1 MENQMEN
8 NVKRLERLAKYLTGA
23 VAALA
28 IAVVLLLVID
38 FV

>member
-8 NVKRLERLAKYLTGA
+8 NVKRLERIARYLMGA

-28 IAVVLLLVID
+28 IAVVLLLIID
-38 FV
+38 FA